1 MANMMDPRSKY
12 ARKNFGKALV
22 PKLADQKEVQP
33 AGKTKTIQ
41 LEVNQHKSKERLE
54 AHDTV
59 SKSKS
64 PKLGDRV
71 PPSNQAAQHADRS
84 LDRDQSS
91 QHLPPSDS
99 KPALQRIYTVSYQIT
114 LI

>member
-1 MANMMDPRSKY
+1 MSNMMDPRSKY
-12 ARKNFGKALV
+12 ARKNFGKSLV
-22 PKLADQKEVQP
+22 PQLPDPKDAQP

-41 LEVNQHKSKERLE
+41 LEVNQNKSKERLE

-64 PKLGDRV
+64 PKFEERIAAQT
-71 PPSNQAAQHADRS
+71 QAAQAAERS

-99 KPALQRIYTVSYQIT
+99 KPALQRIYTVS
-114 LI
+114 LIDSC